1 MKFSQDLKQIKSNYQ
16 FKLRTILDFINEIDV
31 YIEKNLNG
39 IKGTVL
45 TSDANTE
52 SEGKK
57 LRDFLIE
64 ALDENSNSKANE
76 RVEVASPVL
85 SKFILVFIKS
95 MRYSEF
101 LNEMT
106 LSYLIA
112 CQEAMFK
119 DYLHSILINNNNC
132 LKTAKDK
139 ISYDEIL
146 SFDNMEDLIE
156 SIVKKVVD
164 SIGYGSAEDI
174 FKFYLEKFNIDFKSF
189 HGWELII
196 ESSLRRNLVIH
207 NKSIA
212 NDSYCRKFSEIS
224 LNDRIDVDSEYV
236 KSVAENLIEFN
247 EFCLSAVSQK
257 FRIET

>member
-1 MKFSQDLKQIKSNYQ
+1 MIFSQDLKQINLNYQ
-16 FKLRTILDFINEIDV
+16 FKLRTILDFINEIDI
-31 YIEKNLNG
+31 YIEKNLNE
-39 IKGTVL
+39 IKETVL

-64 ALDENSNSKANE
+64 ALDENSDSKENE
-76 RVEVASPVL
+76 RVEVTSPVL
-85 SKFILVFIKS
+85 SKFLLVSIKS

-119 DYLHSILINNNNC
+119 DYLHSILINNTNC

-146 SFDNMEDLIE
+146 NFNNMEDLIE

-189 HGWELII
+189 HSWELIV

-212 NDSYCRKFSEIS
+212 NDSYCRKFSDIS
-224 LNDRIDVDSEYV
+224 LNERVDVNSEYV
-236 KSVAENLIEFN
+236 KRVAENLIEFN